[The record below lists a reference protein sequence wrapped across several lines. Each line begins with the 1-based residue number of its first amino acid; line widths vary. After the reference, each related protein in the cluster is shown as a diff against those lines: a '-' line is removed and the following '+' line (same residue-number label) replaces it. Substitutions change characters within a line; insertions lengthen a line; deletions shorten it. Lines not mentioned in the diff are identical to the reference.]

1 MKTWFS
7 YVKRGFSRKVPAEAV
22 PAADQVPADIRKNL
36 RHIYPFVLRHWKKGI
51 VGAGLILAGTLLSF
65 PQPLIARYFVDAVL
79 TERQLSLLPGVVLL
93 MIAISG
99 CSRLCDLLQGFY
111 VSRFEQRVTTDI
123 QEGLLGHVLRFP
135 KAFFDSKET
144 GYLMSRVSHDV
155 GGVQWFF
162 SGTIVNIVTNL
173 LRLVGGICFLVY
185 LEWRLALAAVIVL
198 PALIWIIRYFSKRLR
213 LMSHWL
219 MEQQAKV
226 HGRFHECLSSVPLIK
241 AYSTEDRAVSTVIS
255 GVRRITNLSL
265 EQSTVNS
272 IAGLAIGTV
281 PSLVNLSVLVI
292 GAYWVITGHWSLG
305 SLFAFQGYLGY
316 VFGPIQFLASANL
329 GMQGAR
335 AALERVSALFELVPE
350 ENTGKGLLVERL
362 QGEVEFRNVSF
373 SYNAH
378 NPVLE
383 DISFRVKRGERVAI
397 VGPSGVGKTTL
408 VSLLLRFYRSTSGE
422 IFFDGMPASDIE
434 LSSLRRRIGYVSQGT
449 LLLSGTVADNLRYG
463 NPEAGDDELI
473 RAAEAANIHDFISS
487 LPEGYETAIG
497 QNGVTL
503 SEGQRQRLSIARALV
518 KQPDIL
524 VLDEPTSALDNLTE
538 RSVFHSLPFMMRNK
552 TLFVVAHRLSTIED
566 SDQIL
571 LLNDCRLVAAGT
583 HQSLLQT
590 NDYYRSLY
598 GGPRAGVSSDLH
610 QAQNVRQA

>member
-1 MKTWFS
+1 VRNPLAAEIDDLAVGQLARRSVAQVVDHLIKTDGVYRDEIGKLFEMK
-7 YVKRGFSRKVPAEAV
+7 AEGREPVQVALGQLHRRDLAAPH
-22 PAADQVPADIRKNL
+22 PAAQLARPEA
-36 RHIYPFVLRHWKKGI
+36 WC
-51 VGAGLILAGTLLSF
+51 GLACFGLSS
-65 PQPLIARYFVDAVL
+65 
-79 TERQLSLLPGVVLL
+79 LSLGYVLVAL
-93 MIAISG
+93 
-99 CSRLCDLLQGFY
+99 CSRLWLREP
-111 VSRFEQRVTTDI
+111 VS
-123 QEGLLGHVLRFP
+123 
-135 KAFFDSKET
+135 
-144 GYLMSRVSHDV
+144 
-155 GGVQWFF
+155 
-162 SGTIVNIVTNL
+162 
-173 LRLVGGICFLVY
+173 
-185 LEWRLALAAVIVL
+185 AARWV
-198 PALIWIIRYFSKRLR
+198 
-213 LMSHWL
+213 
-219 MEQQAKV
+219 
-226 HGRFHECLSSVPLIK
+226 
-241 AYSTEDRAVSTVIS
+241 
-255 GVRRITNLSL
+255 
-265 EQSTVNS
+265 
-272 IAGLAIGTV
+272 
-281 PSLVNLSVLVI
+281 SVLVI

-566 SDQIL
+566 SDRIL